1 MILNKNWKL
10 IFFISCQK
18 RYFFSEVD
26 DINKN
31 QESEFSHI
39 IRDAD

>member
-1 MILNKNWKL
+1 MKYVFWLSDI
-10 IFFISCQK
+10 
-18 RYFFSEVD
+18 FFSEVD